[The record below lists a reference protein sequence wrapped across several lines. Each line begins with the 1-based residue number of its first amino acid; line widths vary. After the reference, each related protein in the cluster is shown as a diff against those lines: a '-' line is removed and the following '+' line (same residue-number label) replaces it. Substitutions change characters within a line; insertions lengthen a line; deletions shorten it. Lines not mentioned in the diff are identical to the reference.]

1 MPEKADEGEVIING
15 NGDADYIS
23 FDENLIDY
31 VATSDGIVS
40 TGEVSEHRLLNV
52 SLTIMSSAPLMI
64 ATVSDR
70 PEEGSTLNDDG
81 QKSYVYASKVIET
94 LDDMHCTPAGWDDL
108 VKLPAYAQHGI
119 NGRSRIYIDLSDSW

>member
-1 MPEKADEGEVIING
+1 MPEKADEGEVIVNG

-40 TGEVSEHRLLNV
+40 NAEVMDQAMLNV
-52 SLTIMSSAPLMI
+52 SLTILSSAPLMI
-64 ATVSDR
+64 ATLSDR
-70 PEEGSTLNDDG
+70 PKRGSKLKDDG
-81 QKSYVYASKVIET
+81 QKSYIYASKVIDT

-108 VKLPAYAQHGI
+108 VKLPAYAQHDV
-119 NGRSRIYIDLSDSW
+119 NGKSCIYIDLSNNW